1 MAYMGDA
8 NCMES
13 KLTFQ
18 LTKKAKGKM
27 LIFRKVEK
35 REIVTTNIPVHKTSL
50 AVDETVKI
58 LQDAQDPLDM
68 EE

>member
-8 NCMES
+8 NYEES
-13 KLTFQ
+13 ELSFQ

-35 REIVTTNIPVHKTSL
+35 REIVPGLNLLIC
-50 AVDETVKI
+50 
-58 LQDAQDPLDM
+58 
-68 EE
+68 